1 MNAEPVLPSMALD
14 NAREPLIDALAR
26 TFAVYGWSEV
36 MGRIYGLL
44 AFADAPLSQDD
55 LAEKLGVSKA
65 TVNTNVRTLESL
77 HFVYR
82 VESGLSDTS
91 GGRPRLF
98 YRAERDFK
106 KVIQELLHHNV
117 QREVELMAQGI
128 DESRRRLQLL
138 GEKTNGANGGQVA
151 KDLEL
156 VAQFDGYLRLGRTI
170 RWLVQSAER
179 FQGFLSSLR
188 PNL

>member
-1 MNAEPVLPSMALD
+1 MISRISATPPALD
-14 NAREPLIDALAR
+14 AAREPLLDALAQ
-26 TFAVYGWSEV
+26 TFALYGWSEV

-44 AFADAPLSQDD
+44 AFADEPLSQND
-55 LAEKLGVSKA
+55 LAQLLAVSNA
-65 TVNTNVRTLESL
+65 TISTSMGRLESL

-82 VESGLSDTS
+82 VENGNNGTS

-106 KVIQELLHHNV
+106 KVVHELLYHNV
-117 QREVELMAQGI
+117 QQEVELMAQGI

-138 GEKTNGANGGQVA
+138 GKQANDALGSGVA
-151 KDLEL
+151 KDLAL
-156 VAQFDGYLRLGRTI
+156 VDQFEGYLRLGRTV

-179 FQGFLSSLR
+179 FQGFLSSLH

>member
-1 MNAEPVLPSMALD
+1 
-14 NAREPLIDALAR
+14 
-26 TFAVYGWSEV
+26 

-44 AFADAPLSQDD
+44 AFADEPLSQDD

-77 HFVYR
+77 YFVYR
-82 VESGLSDTS
+82 VESGNSDTS

-98 YRAERDFK
+98 YRAQSDFK
-106 KVIQELLHHNV
+106 KVFQELLHHNV
-117 QREVELMAQGI
+117 HQEVELMGQGI
-128 DESRRRLQLL
+128 DESRQRLRRLAEQME
-138 GEKTNGANGGQVA
+138 GEAGAQVE

-156 VAQFDGYLRLGRTI
+156 VGHFETYLRLGRTV

-188 PNL
+188 PT